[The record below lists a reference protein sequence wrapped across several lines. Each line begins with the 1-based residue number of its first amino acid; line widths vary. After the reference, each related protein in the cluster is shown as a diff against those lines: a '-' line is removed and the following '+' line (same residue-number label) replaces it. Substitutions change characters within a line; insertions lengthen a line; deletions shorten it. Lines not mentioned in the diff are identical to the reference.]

1 MAHIMIMNIVVA
13 CLLFGV
19 VSSTEP
25 LAWNNSTGYPVE
37 NEKFELFHISQIE
50 HNYNM
55 SLHACLERDE
65 KRIKILA
72 QVLIG
77 EPNIPLINTTV
88 EQGEMLGTLE
98 YIVRIGV
105 GTPPAYQFLAIDT
118 GSDLPWIQCQ
128 PCSKCYYQVNPI
140 YDPKKS
146 STYEE
151 ISCEST
157 KFQLLGK
164 QHSCKDHQCRYN
176 VGYGD
181 GSSSKGVIAL
191 ENFTFGNAIIS
202 NIAFGCGHKNKGHFL
217 NFGGILGLG
226 RGDLS
231 FTGQLRGSTG
241 GIFSYCLGAQHRDG
255 CESEKE
261 QYMKV
266 PIPDQVFQLSS
277 AGKGGVAIDTGT
289 VISRFPKAAYD
300 VFRDTFIAQTK
311 HLPKAKGISLLDTCY
326 NLTTMPSAVLPN
338 VSLHFTGG
346 PILILTNNNVL
357 IKVEGSDIF
366 CLAFAPT
373 SDDFSILGN
382 IVQQKIQIT
391 IDLRSGRIGFGP
403 ETCASGAQHGALDS
417 Q

>member
-1 MAHIMIMNIVVA
+1 MNMVVA

-55 SLHACLERDE
+55 SLHARLERDE
-65 KRIKILA
+65 KRIKTLA

-77 EPNIPLINTTV
+77 EPNILLVNTTV

-118 GSDLPWIQCQ
+118 GSDLPWVQCQ

-157 KFQLLGK
+157 KCQLLGK

-231 FTGQLRGSTG
+231 FTGQLRGSTR
-241 GIFSYCLGAQHRDG
+241 GIFSYCLVNAGSTTSGWLRMGEEAIPARAAWAPLMYNPRTDPSFYYVGLSGIMVGQ
-255 CESEKE
+255 
-261 QYMKV
+261 MKV

-277 AGKGGVAIDTGT
+277 AGKGGVVIDTGT

-311 HLPKAKGISLLDTCY
+311 HLPRAKGISLLDTCY
-326 NLTTMPSAVLPN
+326 NLTTMPSAVFPN

-357 IKVEGSDIF
+357 IKVEGVD
-366 CLAFAPT
+366 
-373 SDDFSILGN
+373 
-382 IVQQKIQIT
+382 V
-391 IDLRSGRIGFGP
+391 
-403 ETCASGAQHGALDS
+403 
-417 Q
+417 